1 MKPVTIDRGLD
12 RPVYAQIADQLRR
25 LVASGDLRPG
35 TPLPTVRGLA
45 GDLGVNLNTVAR
57 AYRVLEAEGFLHI
70 RGRGGAVVAQPAA
83 SIPSQD
89 RSELVERLRVV
100 LARLKQ
106 AGMSTDQ
113 LNEIIGREIRAL
125 ERTKEGWG
133 Q

>member
-1 MKPVTIDRGLD
+1 MEPITIDRGLD

-25 LVASGDLRPG
+25 LVAAGELKPG
-35 TPLPTVRGLA
+35 APLPAVRRLA

-57 AYRVLEAEGFLHI
+57 AYRVLETEGFLSI
-70 RGRGGAVVAQPAA
+70 RGRGGAVVARPAA

-89 RSELVERLRVV
+89 RLELLEQLRVV

-113 LNEIIGREIRAL
+113 LSEIMRREIGAL
-125 ERTKEGWG
+125 ERTTEGCEP
-133 Q
+133 